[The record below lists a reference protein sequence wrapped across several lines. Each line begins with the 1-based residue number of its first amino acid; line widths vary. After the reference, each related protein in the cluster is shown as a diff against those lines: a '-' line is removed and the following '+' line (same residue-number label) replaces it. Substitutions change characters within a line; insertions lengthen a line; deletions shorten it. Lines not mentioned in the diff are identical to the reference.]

1 MTGQASSALMDTH
14 FTFLLLAPGLGR
26 TSDGILTTVR
36 LIELQVFSCYNANI
50 GLECLPL
57 LSINSM
63 QASRLLSIDS
73 IVLTDLTDLLIF
85 RQLFRDQ
92 LRGLF

>member
-50 GLECLPL
+50 GRECLPL
-57 LSINSM
+57 VSIIST
-63 QASRLLSIDS
+63 LLSIDS
-73 IVLTDLTDLLIF
+73 IVLTDLTDLLIS